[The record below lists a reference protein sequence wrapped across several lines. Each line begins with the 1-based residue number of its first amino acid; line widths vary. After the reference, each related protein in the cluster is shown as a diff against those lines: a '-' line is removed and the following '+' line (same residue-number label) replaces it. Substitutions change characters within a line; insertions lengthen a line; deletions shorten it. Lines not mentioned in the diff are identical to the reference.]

1 MRRTRNSIS
10 RRCVAFALVAAALTL
25 SAFRSDAHPLGN
37 FTINHFTRLEVGPE
51 RVRLHFV
58 VDMAEI
64 PTFQEMQAADTND
77 DGQTSDAELNAYLV
91 QAAKQFGDGLV
102 LNVDGSRLP
111 LQLIKK
117 TIATREGA
125 GNMPTLRIECDYEAQ
140 FSPESASSTN
150 NAWRLRLEDINHSD
164 RIGWREMVVVP
175 VDGMNIFNSNVFG
188 SAVTDE
194 LNAYPQDMLTAPLDE
209 RAGELSF
216 TMGAVPA
223 GAQALKTR
231 DGRTVVRARDSFAEL
246 ITTQNL
252 TLWGALL
259 GLVIALGL
267 GAVHA
272 LSPGHGKTIV
282 GAYLIGSRGTARHAV
297 FLGLTV
303 TITHTL
309 SIFALGL
316 ITLFASAYVLPEKLF
331 PILSIIS
338 GAMVLI
344 IGLTLFIRRLRV
356 ALGIS
361 TSAHNHSHHA
371 DDHAREAHGHHHAGE
386 EHHELVI
393 THTHDGH
400 THSHGGGRAHTHLPP
415 GTDGNPVTW
424 RSLLALGISGGL
436 LPCPSALVVL
446 LAAISMHRVSYG
458 LLLVLAFSIGL
469 AGTLTCIGLAFI
481 YAGRLMKRRMTSAVG
496 SRIARVVP
504 ALSAFVIACIGA
516 VICYEALV
524 GAGINLGALLT
535 SEMLKAG
542 TATTAS
548 VLGLGLVF
556 GFKHAV
562 EADHLAAV
570 STIVSERKSVL
581 SSSLVGALWGVG
593 HTISLLVAGVLVIL
607 FHVEIGER
615 MSLALE
621 FCVALM
627 LIALGAN
634 AIRKLLR
641 GETRIHFHTHQHG
654 PRVHAHPHG
663 HDLSAE
669 DQPATHH
676 GFRLGARPVL
686 VGMVHGLAGSA
697 ALMLL
702 VLTTI
707 PSPVI
712 GMLYICV
719 FGFGSVAGMMLMS
732 ALVSLPV
739 RLTADR
745 FKRAHLT
752 VRGLAGLFS
761 LCFGLFMVYQ
771 IGFVEGLFH

>member
-1 MRRTRNSIS
+1 
-10 RRCVAFALVAAALTL
+10 L
-25 SAFRSDAHPLGN
+25 SAFHSDLHAHPLGN
-37 FTINHFTRLEVGPE
+37 FTINHFARLEVGRE
-51 RVRLHFV
+51 RLRVHFV
-58 VDMAEI
+58 IDMAEI
-64 PTFQEMQAADTND
+64 STFQELQAADTD
-77 DGQTSDAELNAYLV
+77 GDGQTSDAELGAYLEKV
-91 QAAKQFGDGLV
+91 SPQFADGLI
-102 LNVDGSRLP
+102 LNIDGSRLS
-111 LQLIKK
+111 LRLMKK
-117 TIATREGA
+117 TIATQPGA

-140 FSPESASSTN
+140 LPSESAVTAST
-150 NAWRLRLEDINHSD
+150 ARRLRLEDMNHRD

-175 VDGMNIFNSNVFG
+175 FDGVAVFNSNAYG
-188 SAVTDE
+188 TAVTDE
-194 LNAYPQDMLTAPLDE
+194 LKSYPQDMLTAPLDE
-209 RAGELSF
+209 RVAELSF
-216 TMGAVPA
+216 TIGATPA
-223 GAQALKTR
+223 GAVALRTR
-231 DGRTVVRARDSFAEL
+231 DGRVVAQTRDAFAEL
-246 ITTQNL
+246 IGVKDL

-272 LSPGHGKTIV
+272 LSPGHGKTVV

-309 SIFALGL
+309 SIFALG
-316 ITLFASAYVLPEKLF
+316 IATLFASAYVLPEKLF

-344 IGLTLFIRRLRV
+344 IGVTLFIRRLRA
-356 ALGIS
+356 ALGIYEV
-361 TSAHNHSHHA
+361 ANHHA
-371 DDHAREAHGHHHAGE
+371 AHPAHDHGHETH
-386 EHHELVI
+386 EHHDASVEHDGAAI
-393 THTHDGH
+393 THTHDGV
-400 THSHGGGRAHTHLPP
+400 THSHDGGHAHTHLPP
-415 GTDGNPVTW
+415 GADGGRITW

-446 LAAISMHRVSYG
+446 LSAISLHRVGYG
-458 LLLVLAFSIGL
+458 LLLVLAFSFGL

-481 YAGRLMKRRMTSAVG
+481 YAGRLMKRRMSSVVG
-496 SRIARVVP
+496 SGMARVLP
-504 ALSAFVIACIGA
+504 ALSALVIACVGA
-516 VICYEALV
+516 LICYEALSS
-524 GAGINLGALLT
+524 AGISLSALF
-535 SEMLKAG
+535 SAEMAKAG
-542 TATTAS
+542 TASTAS

-556 GFKHAV
+556 GLKHAV

-570 STIVSERKSVL
+570 STIVSERKSLL
-581 SSSLVGALWGVG
+581 SSSLVGALWGIG
-593 HTISLLVAGVLVIL
+593 HTISLLVAGVVVIL
-607 FHVEIGER
+607 FHVEIGQK

-621 FCVALM
+621 FGVALM

-641 GETRIHFHTHQHG
+641 RETRLHFHTHQHG
-654 PRVHAHPHG
+654 HHMHAHPHM
-663 HDLSAE
+663 HDRSME
-669 DQPATHH
+669 DQRATHH
-676 GFRLGARPVL
+676 GFRLSARPLL

-712 GMLYICV
+712 GMVYICV
-719 FGFGSVAGMMLMS
+719 FGFGSIAGMMLMS
-732 ALVSLPV
+732 ALVGLPV

-745 FKRAHLT
+745 FQRAHLT

-761 LCFGLFMVYQ
+761 LGFGLFMVYQ